1 MQDVVDSAFG
11 GLQFV
16 IVKWGG
22 EVLSSNYWS
31 STTNANN
38 TNNAW
43 HVNFNNG
50 NVNNN
55 NKSNNYYV
63 RAVRSGKCDLL
74 SFAALYRAYLDC
86 RQRKWGTI
94 NALKFEVDLLE
105 KLFNLAAE
113 LQKGTYQPSRSVCFV
128 TTKPKNREIFAADFR
143 DRVVHHL
150 LVRELEK
157 IWERKFIY
165 DSYASRIGKGS
176 HAAVARLQKFM
187 LQATQNRKRAAF
199 FLQLD
204 IRSYFVSVDKQILFQ
219 IFVREL
225 EKADH
230 PQVAVLLYLLE
241 RIIFHDCAADFSF
254 KGDVRMLEQVP
265 AHKSLLKVAP
275 GKGLPIGNLT
285 SQFFANVYLNELD
298 QLIKHQLKCRFY
310 LRYVD
315 DFILLADRPESLLEW
330 RVRIAEFL
338 AEKLALTLKPG
349 DRVKRVSD
357 GADFLGYIVRPNYR
371 LCRRRVVN
379 NLKER
384 LDEFQKHLCSQS
396 LLEGIRVEHLNCD
409 PETVNQLRQVLAA
422 YLGHFKHADTYRLQK
437 SLFCRYHWLS
447 FLFRVNDSRLG
458 YLFKFSGIFRSFYQQ
473 VAFFRRRLAADIV
486 LLVQVGAYLEI
497 YDKDAERLAEPLGL
511 HKRLGFRGMSV
522 TCGRPLDRAKI
533 FIENIIKA
541 GFSVAVIWESEK
553 PGRYLKE
560 RYLKEIY
567 RVVGNES

>member
-1 MQDVVDSAFG
+1 VDHKS
-11 GLQFV
+11 V
-16 IVKWGG
+16 IVKRGG

-63 RAVRSGKCDLL
+63 RAVRSGKCELL
-74 SFAALYRAYLDC
+74 AFAALYRAYLDC
-86 RQRKWGTI
+86 RKRKRGTI
-94 NALKFEVDLLE
+94 NALKFEADLLE
-105 KLFNLAAE
+105 NLFVLAYE
-113 LQKGTYQPSRSVCFV
+113 LQKGTYRPSRSVCFV

-165 DSYASRIGKGS
+165 DSYASRSGKGS
-176 HAAVARLQKFM
+176 HAAVERLQKFM
-187 LQATQNRKRAAF
+187 LQATRNRKRAAF

-225 EKADH
+225 EKEAH

-254 KGDVRMLEQVP
+254 KGDIRMLKQVP
-265 AHKSLLKVAP
+265 AHKSLLKVTP

-298 QLIKHQLKCRFY
+298 QWVKHQLKCRFY

-315 DFILLADRPESLLEW
+315 DFILLADRPESLPEW
-330 RVRIAEFL
+330 RARIAEFL
-338 AEKLALTLKPG
+338 EERLALTLKPG
-349 DRVKRVSD
+349 DRVKRASE

-384 LDEFQKHLCSQS
+384 LAEFQES
-396 LLEGIRVEHLNCD
+396 LLSGLVVNGD
-409 PETVNQLRQVLAA
+409 PVVRFECCPDVVRKLRQVLSS
-422 YLGHFKHADTYRLQK
+422 YLGHFKHADTWNLQK
-437 SLFCRYHWLS
+437 ALFASYPWLS
-447 FLFRVNDSRLG
+447 FYFRQQDGRLIDI
-458 YLFKFSGIFRSFYQQ
+458 FKPVGEFHFFYQQ
-473 VAFFRRRLAADIV
+473 VDFFKRGLGSGLI
-486 LLVQVGAYLEI
+486 LLVQVGAYYEI
-497 YDKDAERLAEPLGL
+497 YDDDAVLLAAKLGL
-511 HKRLGFRGMSV
+511 HKRYGFRGMAV
-522 TCGRPLDRAKI
+522 TCGRPVVAGKILIDRILK
-533 FIENIIKA
+533 N
-541 GFSVAVIWESEK
+541 GFSLAVVAESEN
-553 PGRYLKE
+553 PGRYIRE
-560 RYLKEIY
+560 RYLQEFYKFNY
-567 RVVGNES
+567 NVG